1 MVLPDSRYNGV
12 DACFRHLTKRLKNRL
27 VSHVKKPSRN

>member
-12 DACFRHLTKRLKNRL
+12 DACFRHLTKRLKKRL
-27 VSHVKKPSRN
+27 ASHVKKPSRN